1 MKKIIVMI
9 CLALAV
15 SAGRA
20 QSPFSFHAKAGI
32 GTSRLYGKHSGS
44 ETQIAYKAG
53 IGAEY
58 MLNSTWA
65 LQSAL
70 EFVSIGGCKD
80 MKYVRYAK
88 MHELYLQIPVT
99 AAVRLPLGENYHV
112 SLDVGAYIACGAGG
126 KTSGSIPYY
135 YNNSSTKAYRHFR
148 IDTFGCVLADN
159 AGNRRLDAGITTGIE
174 FEYRRFIIGAEAQVG
189 LVKVNQQ
196 LYKVMKKEF
205 NGYLPRNF
213 ASFFTVGYRFRFR

>member
-1 MKKIIVMI
+1 
-9 CLALAV
+9 
-15 SAGRA
+15 
-20 QSPFSFHAKAGI
+20 
-32 GTSRLYGKHSGS
+32 
-44 ETQIAYKAG
+44 
-53 IGAEY
+53 
-58 MLNSTWA
+58 
-65 LQSAL
+65 
-70 EFVSIGGCKD
+70 

-112 SLDVGAYIACGAGG
+112 SLNVGAYIACGAGG

-135 YNNSSTKAYRHFR
+135 YDGSSNKHFR

-159 AGNRRLDAGITTGIE
+159 AGNRRLDAGIITGIE
-174 FEYRRFIIGAEAQVG
+174 FEHRRFIIGAEAQVG

-205 NGYLPRNF
+205 NGYL
-213 ASFFTVGYRFRFR
+213 